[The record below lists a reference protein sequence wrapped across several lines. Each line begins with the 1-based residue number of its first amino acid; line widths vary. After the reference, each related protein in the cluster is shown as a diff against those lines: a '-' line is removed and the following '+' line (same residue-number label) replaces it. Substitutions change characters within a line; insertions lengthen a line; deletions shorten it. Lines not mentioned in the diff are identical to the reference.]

1 MGAFNNLSI
10 RSKITGI
17 ILLANVIGL
26 GVAFILV
33 VEQEKTT
40 IGDNLIQWGE
50 MLAGVVGQTHA
61 VNLSFFEYE
70 LAEEDMARLREE
82 EKVIEAWI
90 WDADGTIFTGFPSEE
105 VELPKPDPEKPIST
119 FREDGEIDYVEV
131 FANFQ
136 YVVDYDESPE
146 SLAQGLVCLR
156 FSEERFQEAL
166 GDYYRRLG
174 LVMLVVVVIS
184 IAFAFMLGRLV
195 SGPILQL
202 ADVARRISRHG
213 DYSIRVKKIG
223 RDEIATLC
231 DVFNEMLR
239 QIQRRQ
245 LELERSNREL
255 DHFAYVTSHD
265 LKAPLRAISTLS
277 AWIEEDLK
285 DKVSGET
292 AEQLELMRGRVKRM
306 EQLIDGILEYSR
318 VDRMD
323 SDLEEVNSGALIGEV
338 VEMLG
343 LPESVKVEVLGEMPT
358 FVTKRV
364 RLQQVLANLVSN
376 AVKYNGQ
383 KEPRVRISVRPTGH
397 FYEFSVSDNG
407 PGIAPAY
414 HEKIFMIFQT
424 LHSRDEVESTGVGL
438 ALVKKIVEGEG
449 GTVSLESAEGMGCTF
464 RFTWPKGNGAV
475 AEEKSG

>member
-26 GVAFILV
+26 GVAFTLV
-33 VEQEKTT
+33 VQQERET
-40 IGDNLIQWGE
+40 IRENVIQYGE
-50 MLAGVVGQTHA
+50 MLARVVGQTQA
-61 VNLSFFEYE
+61 VSLSFDDLEM
-70 LAEEDMARLREE
+70 AEEDTARLGEE
-82 EKVIEAWI
+82 EQVIEAYVWN
-90 WDADGTIFTGFPSEE
+90 AEKQYFTGFQDKEAGLPYPDLENQVSSF
-105 VELPKPDPEKPIST
+105 VEK
-119 FREDGEIDYVEV
+119 DGLNYVEV
-131 FANFQ
+131 FAKFN
-136 YVVDYDESPE
+136 YRIDVDENAE
-146 SLAQGLVCLR
+146 GVVCLR
-156 FSEERFQEAL
+156 FGEERLQEAL
-166 GDYYRRLG
+166 GAYYRRLG
-174 LVMLVVVVIS
+174 LVMLVVVAIS
-184 IAFAFMLGRLV
+184 ILFAFMLGRLV

-213 DYSIRVKKIG
+213 DYSIRVRKIG

-231 DVFNEMLR
+231 DVFNDMLR

-277 AWIEEDLK
+277 AWIEEDLRE
-285 DKVSGET
+285 KVSGET

-323 SDLEEVNSGALIGEV
+323 ADLEQVNSRKLVDEV

-343 LPESVKVEVLGEMPT
+343 LPDTVKMDVQGEMPT

-376 AVKYNGQ
+376 AVKYNE
-383 KEPRVRISVRPTGH
+383 KSDPRVQISVRSAGKY
-397 FYEFSVSDNG
+397 YEFAVSDNG
-407 PGIAPAY
+407 PGIAAAY

-424 LHSRDEVESTGVGL
+424 LQSRDEVESTGVGL

-449 GTVSLESAEGMGCTF
+449 GSVRLESAEGMGSTF
-464 RFTWPKGNGAV
+464 RFTWPKGNGGV
-475 AEEKSG
+475 DLAEEPPH

>member
-1 MGAFNNLSI
+1 MGIFKNLSI

-17 ILLANVIGL
+17 ILLSNVIGL
-26 GVAFILV
+26 GVAFTLMIQQ
-33 VEQEKTT
+33 EQEMIRK
-40 IGDNLIQWGE
+40 NVMQYAE
-50 MLAGVVGQTHA
+50 MYARVVAQTHA
-61 VNLSFFEYE
+61 INLSFGAID

-82 EKVIEAWI
+82 DKVLEAYI
-90 WDADGTIFTGFPSEE
+90 WDAQGVLFTGYQIG
-105 VELPKPDPEKPIST
+105 ELPQPDKDNPVNAFHEAGGI
-119 FREDGEIDYVEV
+119 EYVEV
-131 FANFQ
+131 FVTFKYFADSDDNA
-136 YVVDYDESPE
+136 EG
-146 SLAQGLVCLR
+146 LACLR
-156 FSEERFQEAL
+156 FGEERLQEAL
-166 GDYYRRLG
+166 LEYYSRLG
-174 LVMLVVVVIS
+174 LVMILVVVIS
-184 IAFAFMLGRLV
+184 VIFAFMLGRLV

-231 DVFNEMLR
+231 DVFNDMLR

-277 AWIEEDLK
+277 AWIEEDLR

-292 AEQLELMRGRVKRM
+292 AEQLDLMRGRVKRM

-323 SDLEEVNSGALIGEV
+323 ADLERVNVRKLLDEV

-343 LPESVKVEVLGEMPT
+343 PPDNVRVEVQGELPT

-364 RLQQVLANLVSN
+364 RLQQVLANLLSN
-376 AVKYNGQ
+376 AVKYNHRQ
-383 KEPRVRISVRPTGH
+383 EPRVQISVRSVGNY
-397 FYEFSVSDNG
+397 YEFAVSDNG
-407 PGIAPAY
+407 PGIATAY

-424 LHSRDEVESTGVGL
+424 LQSRDEVESTGVGL

-449 GTVSLESAEGMGCTF
+449 GTVTLESAEDMGSTF
-464 RFTWPKGNGAV
+464 RFTWPKNDGGGA
-475 AEEKSG
+475 ES